1 MDRFAKM
8 GIYQNVIKNVLD
20 KLFSLILLPFLFI
33 ITIPVYLA
41 IKLEDKGPVFYNA
54 KRYGKGMKE
63 FTMYKFRSMKVGA
76 ADVRNADGST
86 FNSDNDPRLTK
97 VGKFIRKTSID
108 ELPQLINILKSDM
121 SFVGPRPSPLGD
133 KSKFPAD
140 FFKRYQA
147 LPGITGY
154 NQVLL
159 RNSATLEERITNDN
173 YYVDHMSL
181 ILDVKIVFM
190 TLVSVFQ
197 RKNVYR
203 N

>member
-1 MDRFAKM
+1 MDQFTTM
-8 GIYQNVIKNVLD
+8 SIYQNIIKKVLD
-20 KLFSLILLPFLFI
+20 KLLSLILLPILFI
-33 ITIPVYLA
+33 ITMPVYLA

-76 ADVRNADGST
+76 VDIRNEDGST
-86 FNSDNDPRLTK
+86 YNSDNDPRLTK

-133 KSKFPAD
+133 KSKYPAT
-140 FFKRYQA
+140 FFTRYKA
-147 LPGITGY
+147 VPGITGY

-173 YYVDHMSL
+173 YYVDHISL
-181 ILDVKIVFM
+181 MLDVKIVFM
-190 TLVSVFQ
+190 TLASVFK
-197 RKNVYR
+197 RKNIYR